1 MSSTTLVALF
11 AATLMGQHVVV
22 VPLDA
27 LDPAPEAPEGIPVD
41 MVVDRLDV
49 LLEPGDE
56 TRVELTWTLSALEET
71 WVDLALM
78 GNDLALTT
86 ATLDGRPVALPPG
99 PDGHR
104 RLTALL
110 SGRHTVRVT
119 GTAATLDRRLD
130 LPLLAASR
138 GLLVAAAPGLEV
150 EVEGA
155 LGAGENRFDLP
166 PLDRLQ
172 ATWRPAVPRG
182 DRPLVISAETGTTLR
197 IDEGGLEGRALLR
210 YRIRHGDVETLT
222 FSLPAGAESLEIEG
236 TAVRSFSRRG
246 DQVLVELTRP
256 MHGAVAL
263 DIRFRS
269 TAPEGDDAR
278 PAPLPVA
285 GDGAG
290 WLTVLRGDEAL
301 VVPEP
306 AGALE
311 PVASRA
317 LPRWARGLADGETV
331 ATYRV
336 TRRPSLS
343 VRVLRY
349 DPVEQPP
356 TLIDEARYEVAYS
369 EHGRLMLRARY
380 QVRNDRNQYL
390 HVVPPEGFRLLG
402 ALVTGVAVQPVSDG
416 DRGVYVPL
424 EKSIETLHGLV
435 AFPVEVL
442 FLGQEE
448 AWTRRGLRTLTTPAV
463 NAPVAYARWEVILPP
478 GVDGEGIGGGATAV
492 EHWTDQ
498 AAGLTYGM
506 AHAVAYELEIEEDEE
521 FPEPG
526 EEEVWVM
533 ARTAGP
539 ALAPRPRK
547 KPRASRGGFGFGMAK
562 EAPPPIEPEPARDAL
577 LDERR
582 RREDLSQDAWNQ
594 AYSAYKTNAFDEAQG
609 LLHES
614 LQHDPS
620 NPQAQALLANVDL
633 LLGQGDDEAE
643 GGDWEYDIRAGSTS
657 NTSRSGSSQGGEVVA
672 RRVREMARARTGST
686 QIKQDKLKKK
696 AEEAYRAG
704 DVEAAAREFQALVEV
719 TEELAQVEQ
728 AESFDQ
734 KLALQEYEARLQEM
748 ERRVEEEREKAFRSK
763 ARLVLLEES
772 MILGTT
778 ESSGEDRDRSTV
790 ELHTRPDGTTVVY
803 KPVTEVDFDAVSI
816 DAELRAPSGTASTT
830 HWATPEGTETGW
842 GVELPPDAHVLY
854 DVPVDVTLPMAG
866 ELLVERNG
874 LDDAFLDLDGIE
886 IADGEMAL
894 VFDEPADASRHP
906 APEPEVT
913 AAFEPPPARPLALA
927 DAPQRGGRGAGLG
940 GLPGGGRGKAGGK
953 RAQAAPTPDPKPKSG
968 RWTSASG
975 DPGRTLDRGDQT
987 IRVTAATLS
996 TEIPRA
1002 GTSLLFEQRLVP
1014 ENEPLTAELRFRS
1027 SGRRSR

>member
-1 MSSTTLVALF
+1 MTSTTLVALF
-11 AATLMGQHVVV
+11 AAALMGQHVVV

-27 LDPAPEAPEGIPVD
+27 LDPGPETPEGIPVD
-41 MVVDRLDV
+41 VLVDRVDV

-71 WVDLALM
+71 WIDLALM

-104 RLTALL
+104 RLTARL
-110 SGRHTVRVT
+110 SGQHTVRVT

-155 LGAGENRFDLP
+155 LEAGENRFDLP

-197 IDEGGLEGRALLR
+197 IDEGGMEGRALLR

-222 FSLPAGAESLEIEG
+222 FSLPAGAESLEIDG
-236 TAVRSFSRRG
+236 TAVRSFTRRG

-269 TAPEGDDAR
+269 TAPDGDDAR
-278 PAPLPVA
+278 SAPLPVA

-306 AGALE
+306 SGALE

-336 TRRPSLS
+336 TRRPALS

-442 FLGQEE
+442 FLGEE
-448 AWTRRGLRTLTTPAV
+448 DAWTRRGRRTLTTPAV
-463 NAPVAYARWEVILPP
+463 DAPVAYARWEVILPP
-478 GVDGEGIGGGATAV
+478 GVDGDGIGGGATAV

-498 AAGLTYGM
+498 AAGLTYGR
-506 AHAVAYELEIEEDEE
+506 AHGVAQGVTRGVAYELEIEEDEE

-526 EEEVWVM
+526 DEEVWVM

-539 ALAPRPRK
+539 ALTPRPRK

-562 EAPPPIEPEPARDAL
+562 AAPPPIEAEPARDAL

-582 RREDLSQDAWNQ
+582 RREDLSQDSWNQ

-633 LLGQGDDEAE
+633 LLGQGDDEDE

-704 DVEAAAREFQALVEV
+704 DVETAAREFQALVEV

-734 KLALQEYEARLQEM
+734 KLALEEYEVRLQEM
-748 ERRVEEEREKAFRSK
+748 ERRVDEEREKAYRSK
-763 ARLVLLEES
+763 ARLLLLEES
-772 MILGTT
+772 MIVGTI

-790 ELHTRPDGTTVVY
+790 ELHTSPDGATVVY
-803 KPVTEVDFDAVSI
+803 EPVTEVDFDSVSI
-816 DAELRAPSGTASTT
+816 DAALRAPGGAAPTT
-830 HWATPEGTETGW
+830 HWAPPEGTDTGW
-842 GVELPPDAHVLY
+842 GDELPPDAHVLY
-854 DVPVDVTLPMAG
+854 DMPVDATLPMAG
-866 ELLVERNG
+866 ELLVERNAF
-874 LDDAFLDLDGIE
+874 DDAFEDLDGIE

-894 VFDEPADASRHP
+894 VFEDPTD
-906 APEPEVT
+906 PEPDVT
-913 AAFEPPPARPLALA
+913 AAYEPQATTARPLSVIGHH
-927 DAPQRGGRGAGLG
+927 RGVRHGGG
-940 GLPGGGRGKAGGK
+940 GLGKAGGK
-953 RAQAAPTPDPKPKSG
+953 RAQVTATTDAKPRNGRGEAP
-968 RWTSASG
+968 AG
-975 DPGRTLDRGDQT
+975 DAGRTLDRGDQT